1 MGWHLAEGDKLSP
14 VTHFLTGWA
23 IANTV
28 PSLKR
33 RDRALITLASVVPDI
48 DGLGIVPELLTRHS
62 AHPLDWFSLYHHRL
76 HNLAFAVFITAIAL
90 ALANRTWLTGAMALA
105 SFHVHLFE
113 DVIGARGP
121 DGYQWPIPYL
131 SPFSHTANITWSHQ
145 WALNA
150 WPNFAITI
158 ALLAVTLYLAWSRG
172 FSPLEMVSTRA
183 DRAFVNTLRRRFPR
197 ARSIDVVQRRAS

>member
-1 MGWHLAEGDKLSP
+1 MSP
-14 VTHFLTGWA
+14 ITHFLTGWA

-33 RDRALITLASVVPDI
+33 RDRALITLAGVVPDI

-76 HNLAFAVFITAIAL
+76 HNLAFAMVVTAIAL
-90 ALANRTWLTGAMALA
+90 ALANRTWLTGVMAFA

-131 SPFSHTANITWSHQ
+131 SPFSHAADITWSHQ

-150 WPNFAITI
+150 WPNVAITI
-158 ALLAVTLYLAWSRG
+158 ALLLVTLYLAWKRG
-172 FSPLEMVSTRA
+172 FSPLEMISTRA
-183 DRAFVNTLRRRFPR
+183 DGAFVQALRARFPHTENENP
-197 ARSIDVVQRRAS
+197 SLLS

>member
-1 MGWHLAEGDKLSP
+1 LSP

-23 IANTV
+23 IANSV

-33 RDRALITLASVVPDI
+33 RDRALIALAGVAPDI

-76 HNLAFAVFITAIAL
+76 HNLAFAIVVTAVAL
-90 ALANRTWLTGAMALA
+90 ILANRTCVTGAMVFA

-121 DGYQWPIPYL
+121 DGYQWPVPYL
-131 SPFSHTANITWSHQ
+131 SPLSHAGDITWSHQ

-158 ALLAVTLYLAWSRG
+158 TLLAIALYLAWSRG
-172 FSPLEMVSTRA
+172 FSPLEMVSPHA
-183 DRAFVNTLRRRFPR
+183 DHVFVHTLRARFLR
-197 ARSIDVVQRRAS
+197 AKDENFCSGT